1 MGKLRHGVMRSKA
14 MRQASDPAEI
24 RALEAR
30 DAQPMLHPPD
40 NAASHTWE
48 HDSPTGVP
56 PTCNGL
62 LTLWA
67 STRGAAHRG
76 SGGWQSGCCQSPLE
90 KVSRASLQTP
100 PAAVTFL
107 RQRCPSTSSRTSW
120 QSGYQRRSP
129 QAINLWF
136 LWPHQ
141 ASVNSAELQSK
152 WHLRIQAGCSKI
164 HSSLGRH
171 SLRKGFSQSDA
182 EYCPYSSPFSCR
194 NSHTHLTKP
203 DHGLL
208 ILTERVPVHPPL
220 RGDRELSDVT
230 PPLKR
235 LRVTCLGC
243 TQLNKQTR
251 SPPRCVP
258 SHTHDA
264 QGGLAELGGTI
275 SLPLPHLNPKQ
286 PIHPPAQMT
295 HL

>member
-14 MRQASDPAEI
+14 MQQASDPAEI

-76 SGGWQSGCCQSPLE
+76 SGGWQSGCCHQSPLE

-171 SLRKGFSQSDA
+171 SLRKQRFQPVRCWILSILFTFLMQKQ
-182 EYCPYSSPFSCR
+182 PYPSYQAWPWFTHIDWACASPPSSPRWPRTVRCDTSSEEATCY
-194 NSHTHLTKP
+194 
-203 DHGLL
+203 LL
-208 ILTERVPVHPPL
+208 RLHP
-220 RGDRELSDVT
+220 
-230 PPLKR
+230 
-235 LRVTCLGC
+235 
-243 TQLNKQTR
+243 
-251 SPPRCVP
+251 
-258 SHTHDA
+258 
-264 QGGLAELGGTI
+264 AE
-275 SLPLPHLNPKQ
+275 
-286 PIHPPAQMT
+286 
-295 HL
+295 